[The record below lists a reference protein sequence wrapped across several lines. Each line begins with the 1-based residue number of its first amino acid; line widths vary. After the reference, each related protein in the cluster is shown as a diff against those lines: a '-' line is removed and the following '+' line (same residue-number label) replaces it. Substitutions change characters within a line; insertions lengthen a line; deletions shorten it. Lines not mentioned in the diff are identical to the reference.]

1 MTDTQA
7 QTSLEHRDI
16 DLGDVTL
23 HTVLAG
29 EGPLVVLLHGFPEF
43 WYSWRYQIP
52 ALASAGFRVAAPDMR
67 GYNLSSKPKGVRQ
80 YTMPVLAKDVARL
93 IDALGESKA
102 TVVGHDWGANVA
114 WIFAMQHPDKLERLA
129 ILNVPHPV
137 VFQKGLKKWSQLK
150 KSWYVFFF
158 QLPWLPER
166 FMLRGDVRSLRA
178 MLHRDPIH
186 KEAFSKEDV
195 ERYVEAFRQPGAA
208 TATINYY
215 RAVFRMKKEESRG
228 LIRPIQAPVLV
239 IWGDQDRYLGVE
251 LAQPPTKLVPNVRVE
266 HIPDA
271 SHWVQCDAA
280 EKVNPLLVGFLR
292 APSSH
297 GLGAVK
303 QPHDRSANSD
313 G

>member
-1 MTDTQA
+1 MPDRLDN
-7 QTSLEHRDI
+7 TSVEHRHI

-52 ALASAGFRVAAPDMR
+52 ALAAAGFRVAAPDMR
-67 GYNLSSKPKGVRQ
+67 GYNLSTKPKGVRQ
-80 YTMPVLAKDVARL
+80 YTMPVLANDVARL

-166 FMLRGDVRSLRA
+166 FMLRGDVRSIRA
-178 MLHRDPIH
+178 MLHRDPVH

-208 TATINYY
+208 TAAIHYY
-215 RAVFRMKKEESRG
+215 RAIFRMKKSESRG
-228 LIRPIQAPVLV
+228 MVGPIHAPVLV
-239 IWGDQDRYLGVE
+239 IWGEQDHYLGVD
-251 LAQPPTKLVPNVRVE
+251 LAQPPAKLVPYARVVR
-266 HIPDA
+266 IPDA

-280 EKVNPLLVGFLR
+280 DEVNQNLMTFLK
-292 APSSH
+292 S
-297 GLGAVK
+297 
-303 QPHDRSANSD
+303 
-313 G
+313 